1 MSACALGFHSRR
13 GEEALATRAL
23 ASQTNRNRAFPP
35 PRVCVCVLM
44 QQRVVGRVRAPR
56 EECTLQECLRAHNGD
71 HGEHSGAPAG
81 AARRHFWHRA
91 LESALERERELA
103 SFRGCSALRR
113 YYKSHDGFL
122 RPWARTTDTAG
133 GERAKITPIFYYFI
147 TRAEPCQC
155 A

>member
-1 MSACALGFHSRR
+1 MLRFHSRR

-44 QQRVVGRVRAPR
+44 QQRFVGRARAPR

-81 AARRHFWHRA
+81 AARSHFWHRA
-91 LESALERERELA
+91 LESALERESSPRSEVAARCADTINLTA
-103 SFRGCSALRR
+103 DFLGLGRDRHWLWRARQNNANTLLL
-113 YYKSHDGFL
+113 YYKSVK
-122 RPWARTTDTAG
+122 T
-133 GERAKITPIFYYFI
+133 KS
-147 TRAEPCQC
+147 
-155 A
+155 